1 MNSMNVMNV
10 MNSGLHWLLL
20 ACAGAVGTLL
30 RAGCNHLSVRYLGS
44 GFPWATLGV
53 NVLGSFAFGAIIG
66 LSRSRDAMP
75 IAVEKILLVGLLG
88 GFTTFSSFA
97 FQSFEML
104 ENGRPLTGIAYILG
118 TNSATL
124 LAIWGG
130 LRLFGG

>member
-1 MNSMNVMNV
+1 
-10 MNSGLHWLLL
+10 
-20 ACAGAVGTLL
+20 
-30 RAGCNHLSVRYLGS
+30 
-44 GFPWATLGV
+44 
-53 NVLGSFAFGAIIG
+53 
-66 LSRSRDAMP
+66 MP

-118 TNSATL
+118 TNIATL